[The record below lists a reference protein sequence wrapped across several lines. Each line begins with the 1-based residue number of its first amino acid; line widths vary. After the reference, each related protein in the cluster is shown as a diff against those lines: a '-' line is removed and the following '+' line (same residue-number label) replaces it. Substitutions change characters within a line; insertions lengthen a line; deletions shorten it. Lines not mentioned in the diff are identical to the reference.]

1 MAEIKLKK
9 REEMDPAYC
18 WDLSSLF
25 GSDEEFE
32 KTEQELAKKIEA
44 FRAKQ
49 GTMKESAE
57 ALYDVLSGLD
67 DISRVFSSL
76 YVYASQ
82 KYHQDMG
89 NQKYQGYAGKMDSM
103 MAVLADA
110 SSFVEP
116 EILELDEET
125 VTEFEKAYEPLR
137 LYDRILKEN
146 FRKKEHILSPEME
159 AVLAKAG
166 EMASS
171 PDQIFSAFSNA
182 DLRFQPVTDEEEN
195 QVPLSHGTFVGF
207 LQSKDRRVRK
217 EAFEKYYAEYE
228 KHKNML
234 AATFGAN
241 LKQAAFFADVR
252 KYPSALAASLDGGN
266 IPVSVYD
273 KLLEAIHAKM
283 PAMYRYVA
291 LRKKLLGVDELHMYD
306 VYVSLTKEY
315 EQKYTYEQAIEIVKK
330 ALAVL
335 GDDYVALLDKGFSE
349 RWVDVYENEGK
360 KSGAYSWGSY
370 DSHPYV
376 LMSFNG
382 NIDSVFTLAHEMG
395 HSLHS
400 WYSNHT
406 QPFTYAEYR
415 LFVAEVASTCNE
427 ALLIRYLLKHA
438 KEKEEKIF
446 LLNYF
451 LVQFKGTVFRQTMFA
466 EFEKRIHEKM
476 AEEGTLTADGISELY
491 LSINKEY
498 FGPDMISDPQIALEW
513 ARIPHFY
520 TPFYV
525 YQYATGFSAA
535 IAISSKILAGEPGIV
550 EKYKQ
555 FLSGGCSMDPIDLL
569 KICGVDMTKPEPV
582 EEALDVFASYVEELE
597 KLTAEA

>member
-182 DLRFQPVTDEEEN
+182 DLKFQPVTDEEEN

-382 NIDSVFTLAHEMG
+382 NIDSVFTLEQFQKELDRYKDITPEKLRSNLIYFLSEICPVADEAGVELVIHPDDPPCSILGLPRIMSCGADFQALIDAVPNKSNGLCLCTGSLGVSSANDCAALMEQFGDRINFVHLRSTQRDAEGNFYEANHLEGNVDMYHVMKAFLELQQRRKVSIPMRPDHGHQMVDDLKKKTNPGYSCIGRLRGLAELRGLEMG
-395 HSLHS
+395 IAKSL
-400 WYSNHT
+400 
-406 QPFTYAEYR
+406 
-415 LFVAEVASTCNE
+415 
-427 ALLIRYLLKHA
+427 
-438 KEKEEKIF
+438 
-446 LLNYF
+446 
-451 LVQFKGTVFRQTMFA
+451 
-466 EFEKRIHEKM
+466 FE
-476 AEEGTLTADGISELY
+476 
-491 LSINKEY
+491 
-498 FGPDMISDPQIALEW
+498 
-513 ARIPHFY
+513 
-520 TPFYV
+520 
-525 YQYATGFSAA
+525 
-535 IAISSKILAGEPGIV
+535 
-550 EKYKQ
+550 
-555 FLSGGCSMDPIDLL
+555 
-569 KICGVDMTKPEPV
+569 
-582 EEALDVFASYVEELE
+582 
-597 KLTAEA
+597 

>member
-1 MAEIKLKK
+1 MKK
-9 REEMDPAYC
+9 RDEIPVCDTWNLADILPSDEAWEALFLETERELAGYKEFEGHLAESGEVLFQCLKFDEDISLKIERLFVYGREKSDEDTAKAKYQ
-18 WDLSSLF
+18 DFSARAQALSYKAAGLSSY
-25 GSDEEFE
+25 
-32 KTEQELAKKIEA
+32 I
-44 FRAKQ
+44 
-49 GTMKESAE
+49 
-57 ALYDVLSGLD
+57 V
-67 DISRVFSSL
+67 
-76 YVYASQ
+76 
-82 KYHQDMG
+82 
-89 NQKYQGYAGKMDSM
+89 
-103 MAVLADA
+103 
-110 SSFVEP
+110 P
-116 EILELDEET
+116 EILAMDESVLNGLIRTEKELRRYARTFEIIMKKKAHTLSAGMEELL
-125 VTEFEKAYEPLR
+125 AR
-137 LYDRILKEN
+137 
-146 FRKKEHILSPEME
+146 SME
-159 AVLAKAG
+159 ATQ
-166 EMASS
+166 S
-171 PDQIFSAFSNA
+171 PSDIFNMFNNA
-182 DLRFQPVTDEEEN
+182 DVKFPSITDSEGKEIPVT
-195 QVPLSHGTFVGF
+195 HGTYIP
-207 LQSKDRRVRK
+207 LMENRDRRVRK

-291 LRKKLLGVDELHMYD
+291 LRKKLLGVEELHMYD
-306 VYVSLTKEY
+306 VYVSLTKKY
-315 EQKYTYEQAIEIVKK
+315 EQKYTYEQATEIVKK

-335 GDDYVALLDKGFSE
+335 GEDYVALLEKGFSE
-349 RWVDVYENEGK
+349 HWVDVYENEGK
-360 KSGAYSWGSY
+360 RSGAYSWGSY

-376 LMSFNG
+376 LMSFDG

-395 HSLHS
+395 HSLHT

-406 QPFTYAEYR
+406 QPYTYAEYR

-427 ALLIRYLLKHA
+427 ALLIRYLLEHA

-451 LVQFKGTVFRQTMFA
+451 LDQFKGTVFRQTMFA

-476 AEEGTLTADGISELY
+476 AEDGTLTADGISELY

-597 KLTAEA
+597 KLTAQEE

>member
-9 REEMDPAYC
+9 REEMDPVYC

-32 KTEQELAKKIEA
+32 KTEQELSKKIEA

-159 AVLAKAG
+159 AILAKAG

-266 IPVSVYD
+266 IPVLVYD

-451 LVQFKGTVFRQTMFA
+451 LDQFKGTVFRQTMFA
-466 EFEKRIHEKM
+466 EFELMIN
-476 AEEGTLTADGISELY
+476 EEVAKGGSLTAEGL
-491 LSINKEY
+491 NKMYHDLNVFYYGE
-498 FGPDMISDPQIALEW
+498 DVVVDSLIDREW

-520 TPFYV
+520 YNYYV
-525 YQYATGFSAA
+525 FQYATGFSAA
-535 IAISSKILAGEPGIV
+535 MALSKRILEEGEGAV
-550 EKYKQ
+550 KDYLA
-555 FLSGGCSMDPIDLL
+555 FLSGGCSKDPISLL
-569 KICGVDMTKPEPV
+569 RGAGVDMRTADPV
-582 EEALDVFASYVEELE
+582 HSALALFDSLLDEMEELM
-597 KLTAEA
+597 KD

>member
-376 LMSFNG
+376 LMSFDGTLN
-382 NIDSVFTLAHEMG
+382 SVLTLAHEMG
-395 HSLHS
+395 HSIHS
-400 WYSNHT
+400 WYSNAN
-406 QPFTYAEYR
+406 QSYTYAGYR
-415 LFVAEVASTCNE
+415 IFVAEVASTCNE
-427 ALLIRYLLKHA
+427 IL
-438 KEKEEKIF
+438 
-446 LLNYF
+446 LLNYMINEAKDRKEKF
-451 LVQFKGTVFRQTMFA
+451 YLVNQLAERFRTTLFRQALFA
-466 EFEKRIHEKM
+466 EFEWETYKLSWNGTPLTKDLLCGLYHE
-476 AEEGTLTADGISELY
+476 LNSEY
-491 LSINKEY
+491 YGKETVI
-498 FGPDMISDPQIALEW
+498 DSDIDHEW
-513 ARIPHFY
+513 ERIPHFY
-520 TPFYV
+520 MQFYV

-535 IAISSKILAGEPGIV
+535 MAIARRILAGDPETKEG
-550 EKYKQ
+550 YFR
-555 FLSGGCSMDPIDLL
+555 FLKGGCSRTPVELL
-569 KICGVDMTKPEPV
+569 KLVGLDMEEPEV
-582 EEALDVFASYVEELE
+582 VNEAVKVFEGLLDEMEEL
-597 KLTAEA
+597 A

>member
-395 HSLHS
+395 HSLHT

-451 LVQFKGTVFRQTMFA
+451 LDQFKGTRY
-466 EFEKRIHEKM
+466 
-476 AEEGTLTADGISELY
+476 ADGGRHFRAVSVDQQGVLRAGYGFGSADCTGVGENSAFLYTILCISVC
-491 LSINKEY
+491 NRF
-498 FGPDMISDPQIALEW
+498 FGGYCNQQQDSGRGAGYREEVQTVLKRRLLDGSD
-513 ARIPHFY
+513 R
-520 TPFYV
+520 PFEDLRRRYDEAGAGGRGAGCV
-525 YQYATGFSAA
+525 CFLCGGVGEADRGSVSTGFKVA
-535 IAISSKILAGEPGIV
+535 
-550 EKYKQ
+550 
-555 FLSGGCSMDPIDLL
+555 
-569 KICGVDMTKPEPV
+569 
-582 EEALDVFASYVEELE
+582 
-597 KLTAEA
+597 